1 VGQSGLPGY
10 VMMETSVDV
19 LNLSLGVTLGE
30 AVLSLDEARL
40 DSEINRIAHTLFSD
54 GAVTYERGMLHLVCP
69 GRDFVFLFRRKLII
83 CSPLNRVFIPRRIW
97 KNECV
102 GSVDGALVC

>member
-10 VMMETSVDV
+10 VMTETSVDV

-30 AVLSLDEARL
+30 AVLSLMGVIWTVKLTGLRIPYFLMGRSVTNEAPLRL
-40 DSEINRIAHTLFSD
+40 
-54 GAVTYERGMLHLVCP
+54 GCP
-69 GRDFVFLFRRKLII
+69 GRDFVFLFRRRLII

-97 KNECV
+97 KK
-102 GSVDGALVC
+102 